1 MSEKKSFESNMKRL
15 EEIVSNLENEDIELN
30 KAMKLFEEGLN
41 LVEKCDK
48 ELKQFDE
55 TINQIIMKHEKGKE
69 HEE

>member
-41 LVEKCDK
+41 LVEKCDN